1 MMPLENLT
9 QTEERTLRQMELNK
23 SHVRVSMMLSTE
35 LMDISSAAQQRH
47 KNHVRAGGAVT
58 VKKTPSRKNT
68 RHQIHTSNDRGLRCL
83 CCLTRAIQV
92 NVVELDQGI

>member
-35 LMDISSAAQQRH
+35 LMDTPSAAQQRH
-47 KNHVRAGGAVT
+47 KNHVSAGGAVT
-58 VKKTPSRKNT
+58 VKKTPSRKKT
-68 RHQIHTSNDRGLRCL
+68 RHQIHTSNDRGLPCL